1 MRIGFSSL
9 ACPGWSVEEIV
20 AAAHRNDYEGVEWRL
35 ADGALLGPRTDNG
48 VWKRIAQTGVD
59 PVCLDTSCVFVR
71 GSDAEREKTVSDA
84 IAMAERASDIGADA
98 IRVFGG
104 PIPDGVMRD
113 AILEPTRQA
122 LAAAA
127 SGASRHGVT
136 LLIETHDAWSSGAG
150 IAGLLVDGVGVLW
163 DVAHTVR
170 SGEAV
175 TETVGHIGVPGL
187 VHVKDAI
194 GSKLVHLGDGEVPL
208 EVMVD
213 ELREVAYDGWLS
225 LEWEKMWHPEL
236 DDADVTLPK
245 ASAYLRALVR
255 DR

>member
-1 MRIGFSSL
+1 
-9 ACPGWSVEEIV
+9 
-20 AAAHRNDYEGVEWRL
+20 
-35 ADGALLGPRTDNG
+35 
-48 VWKRIAQTGVD
+48 
-59 PVCLDTSCVFVR
+59 
-71 GSDAEREKTVSDA
+71 
-84 IAMAERASDIGADA
+84 
-98 IRVFGG
+98 
-104 PIPDGVMRD
+104 MRD
-113 AILEPTRQA
+113 AILDPTRQA